1 MRPLLVVIAL
11 LLSGFA
17 GVFFLGSFLWY
28 RHAPRLHAETVF
40 PDDAVGIE
48 LLRYGV
54 AAGFASFGG
63 FLFVF
68 VFHLLV
74 VGMAGTDAGLTAS
87 LAALPLEET
96 AVGLF
101 ALSLATFLVAGAG
114 YAADALRGG
123 FGGVR

>member
-1 MRPLLVVIAL
+1 MRPLLVVLAL

-28 RHAPRLHAETVF
+28 RHASRLYSETVF
-40 PDDAVGIE
+40 PDDAAGVK

-54 AAGFASFGG
+54 TAGFAAFGG

-74 VGMAGTDAGLTAS
+74 VGTAGTDSGMAALLG
-87 LAALPLEET
+87 ALPLEET

-101 ALSLATFLVAGAG
+101 LLSLATFLVAGVG
-114 YAADALRGG
+114 YAADALRGR

>member
-1 MRPLLVVIAL
+1 MSAL
-11 LLSGFA
+11 LLVLAVALSGVA
-17 GVFFLGSFLWY
+17 GGFFLAGYLWY

-40 PDDAVGIE
+40 PDDAVGVR

-74 VGMAGTDAGLTAS
+74 SGTAGTSGPA
-87 LAALPLEET
+87 AALPLEET

-101 ALSLATFLVAGAG
+101 VLALATFLVAGAG
-114 YAADALRGG
+114 YAVDALRGQSG
-123 FGGVR
+123 NVR